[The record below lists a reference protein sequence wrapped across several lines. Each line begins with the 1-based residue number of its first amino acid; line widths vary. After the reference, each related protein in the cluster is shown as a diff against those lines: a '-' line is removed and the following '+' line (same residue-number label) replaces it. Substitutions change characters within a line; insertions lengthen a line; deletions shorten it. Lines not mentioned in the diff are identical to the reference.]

1 MKKRAGIVL
10 LGVVSMALLLR
21 VWAMDSQP
29 RVMAEAVGV
38 SQVEAGVT
46 VSKAF
51 ATGGEGDWRV
61 FEIKQKDRRFFYDND
76 YIESIRVEVGDKVR
90 FLNVDEEIH
99 NLYSVSP
106 VKKFNLGIDRTG
118 NVHVLTFNKP
128 GRVTVDCSIHENMR
142 IVVDV
147 VDQPEQNNAG

>member
-29 RVMAEAVGV
+29 RAMTETVGV
-38 SQVEAGVT
+38 PQTEVGVP

-51 ATGGEGDWRV
+51 ATGEGDWRV
-61 FEIKQKDRRFFYDND
+61 FEIKQKDRRFFYNND

-106 VKKFNLGIDRTG
+106 AKKFNLGIDRTG

-147 VDQPEQNNAG
+147 VDQPDQNNAG